1 MSEMKQAI
9 VIRKDLNMG
18 KGKAAAQAAHASCS
32 VVFDILNSGN
42 ERWRGWLAAWL
53 EQGQKKV
60 VLRVNSR
67 EELEGLYDEAV
78 RSGLPAAIVED
89 AGLTQLPPGTVTAVA
104 IGPAPAELVDRITGR
119 LKLY

>member
-9 VIRKDLNMG
+9 VIRRDLDMG
-18 KGKAAAQAAHASCS
+18 RGKAAAQAAHASCTA
-32 VVFDILNSGN
+32 VFEIINGANDKWK
-42 ERWRGWLAAWL
+42 EWLSQWL

-60 VLRVNSR
+60 VLRVDSR
-67 EELEGLYDEAV
+67 EELESLYEEAV

-89 AGLTQLPPGTVTAVA
+89 AGLTQLPPGTVTAIA